1 MKYIFLIKVLVFLGI
16 NLSYSQKAE
25 LIDGVIGVVGNKV
38 ILHSEVEGQL
48 VQAKQNSISV
58 DDDTR
63 CLIYQDLLFQSLLVN
78 QAELDSVV
86 VSEDQVNSE
95 LDQRIRFFEQ
105 QIGGKEKLEEFYG
118 KSIAEIKDEF
128 YSLIESRMKAD
139 QMKSIITS
147 DIAITPKE
155 IKKYYADFDR
165 DSIPLVGSRVEVSH
179 IIKQPVV
186 SEKIKKET
194 KEKLKGWRK
203 DILSGERTFAST
215 AVLYSNDPG
224 TRTDGGEFGWVS
236 RGTFVPEFDRIAF
249 KMKEGEISEVFET
262 DYGFHILELFERRGD
277 QYSGRHILLI
287 PKISNEDL
295 AKSKVF
301 LDSVYNLIEK
311 NVYTFEEAAE
321 KFSDDNESKFSG
333 GLIYNQNTA
342 TSKFEMGELDKQLF
356 VVIDKMEV
364 GDISKPAFMQ
374 TKDGKEAYRLVKL
387 KSISDPHK
395 ANLKDDYQLI
405 QNMAT
410 SDIRAKKIKD
420 WIKEKTTSTYIKV
433 GDDYKDCSSISEWIK

>member
-1 MKYIFLIKVLVFLGI
+1 MKYIYILAGLLSSGI
-16 NLSYSQKAE
+16 SYSQSSE
-25 LIDGVIGVVGNKV
+25 IIDGIIGVVGSKV

-48 VQAKQNSISV
+48 VQAKQNNISFG
-58 DDDTR
+58 DDTR

-78 QAELDSVV
+78 QADLDSIV
-86 VSEDQVNSE
+86 VSEEQVNSE

-128 YSLIESRMKAD
+128 YTLIESRMKAD
-139 QMKSIITS
+139 QMKATITGDVS
-147 DIAITPKE
+147 ITPKE
-155 IKKYYADFDR
+155 IKKYYNNLDK
-165 DSIPLVGSRVEVSH
+165 DSIPLVGSKVEVAH
-179 IIKQPVV
+179 ITKQPKV
-186 SEKIKKET
+186 SADIKKET
-194 KEKLKGWRK
+194 KDKLAQWRL

-249 KMKEGEISEVFET
+249 KMKEGDISEVFET
-262 DYGFHILELFERRGD
+262 DYGFHILELFERRGE

-295 AKSKVF
+295 AKSKTY
-301 LDSVYNLIEK
+301 LDSIYDLIEK
-311 NVYTFEEAAE
+311 GEYTFEEAA
-321 KFSDDNESKFSG
+321 KAFSDDKETQFSG

-342 TSKFEMGELDKQLF
+342 TSKFEMGEVDKQLF
-356 VVIDKMEV
+356 VVIDDMEV

-374 TKDGKEAYRLVKL
+374 SKDGKSAYRLVKL
-387 KSISDPHK
+387 KTITDPHK
-395 ANLKDDYQLI
+395 ANLKEDYQLI
-405 QNMAT
+405 QKMAT
-410 SDIRAKKIKD
+410 TEIRTKKIKD
-420 WIKEKTTSTYIKV
+420 WIKDKTSSTYIKV
-433 GDDYKDCSSISEWIK
+433 GEDYKDCSSLSDWIK

>member
-1 MKYIFLIKVLVFLGI
+1 MKYIYIIAGLLSSGI
-16 NLSYSQKAE
+16 SYSQSSE
-25 LIDGVIGVVGNKV
+25 IIDGIIGVVGSKV

-48 VQAKQNSISV
+48 VQAKQNNISFG
-58 DDDTR
+58 DDTR

-78 QAELDSVV
+78 QADLDSIV

-128 YSLIESRMKAD
+128 YTLIESRMKAD
-139 QMKSIITS
+139 QMKATITGDVS
-147 DIAITPKE
+147 ITPKE
-155 IKKYYADFDR
+155 IKKYYNNLDK
-165 DSIPLVGSRVEVSH
+165 DSIPLVGSKVEVAH
-179 IIKQPVV
+179 ITKQPKV
-186 SEKIKKET
+186 SADIKKET
-194 KEKLKGWRK
+194 KDKLAQWRL

-249 KMKEGEISEVFET
+249 KMKEGDISEVFET
-262 DYGFHILELFERRGD
+262 DYGFHILELFERRGE

-295 AKSKVF
+295 VKSKTY
-301 LDSVYNLIEK
+301 LDSIYDLIEK
-311 NVYTFEEAAE
+311 GEFTFEEAA
-321 KFSDDNESKFSG
+321 KAFSDDKETQFSG

-342 TSKFEMGELDKQLF
+342 TSKFEMGEVDKQLF
-356 VVIDKMEV
+356 VVIDNMEV

-374 TKDGKEAYRLVKL
+374 SKDGKSAYRLVKL
-387 KSISDPHK
+387 KTITDPHK
-395 ANLKDDYQLI
+395 ANLKEDYQLI
-405 QNMAT
+405 QKMAT
-410 SDIRAKKIKD
+410 TEIRTKKIKD
-420 WIKEKTTSTYIKV
+420 WIKDKTSSTYIKV
-433 GDDYKDCSSISEWIK
+433 GEDYKDCSSLSDWIK